1 MHLTNAPVDHIGIV
15 VNDLDEALATYR
27 DTLGFSL
34 LERLS
39 APEHGVEIAF
49 LDTGSSTLELLSP
62 TDAESGTARFLA
74 RRGEGVHHICFAV
87 PDIRRALEDLRTAGL
102 RLIDETPRPGIHGL
116 IAFVHPQA
124 AHGVLIE
131 LLQKDGAHQDE

>member
-1 MHLTNAPVDHIGIV
+1 MHLTNAPIDHIGIV

-27 DTLGFSL
+27 DTLGFRL
-34 LERLS
+34 LERLN
-39 APEHGVEIAF
+39 APDHGVEIAF
-49 LDTGSSTLELLSP
+49 LDTGSGALELLSP
-62 TDAESGTARFLA
+62 TDGESGTARFLA
-74 RRGEGVHHICFAV
+74 RRGEGTHHVCFAV
-87 PDIRRALEDLRTAGL
+87 PDIRCTLEDLRAAGL
-102 RLIDETPRPGIHGL
+102 RLIDETPRRGIHGL